1 MLIARLPFRIF
12 VEVILTRFM
21 FQKIFITILL
31 FAFAVC
37 GIAQTTRIS
46 GKIYNSDA
54 NEPMPFVSVVGLGTT
69 YGGVSDID
77 GQYSFVIE
85 GRVDSVRAIYVGFEN
100 TTVKVKQGQTQIINI
115 PMKAKSSDLDPVD
128 ILPGENP
135 AITLL
140 KLVYKH
146 KPENDKERL
155 DAFQYEVYNKLEF
168 DLNNIDEKFQNRKVM
183 KPVKFIF
190 DGIDT
195 TNPSEKPHLPLFFS
209 ESISDFYYLKNPKV
223 QKEIIKGSK
232 VSGLED
238 ASVAQFTGDMYQN
251 VNVYDNNILVF
262 GKTFVSPISNNGP
275 AYYKYYLV
283 DSMTIDGHWCY
294 QITFK
299 PRRKQELLFVGN
311 VWIAD
316 TAYAVKRLEMNIV
329 DDANI
334 NYVNSFNVIQEYDNN
349 SGAWIMIRERVIGD
363 FILADKKMGFYG
375 RKTASYKDIII
386 NKPMPDDFYK
396 RTDNLL
402 VEKGAEARND
412 SFWVAMRHDSLSK
425 TEKGIYQMVDSVQS
439 LKLYKSWESV
449 VITAYTGYKVIGPIE
464 YGPWYKTIS
473 GNPIEGTRFRVGGRT
488 SNSFSRWMELSG
500 YVAYGLKDEQFK
512 YNFNYKTFITKKPRR
527 LTGIE
532 YKNDNEIL
540 GLSNN
545 AFSSD
550 NVLATIFRRSPFS
563 NYTKVESYNYY
574 YEREWF
580 KGLDTKLSFTTRN
593 MYTIGANSYIRNTP
607 DGSQENLQRITTT
620 EIKLGIRFAYNDK
633 YVESVFTRSSVG
645 TKAPIIQLQYV
656 EGIKGVFGSQY
667 QYRKASINID
677 DRLRWGIFGYT
688 NYILEAGKIWGTVP
702 FPLMTLHAGNETYVY
717 DWSAFNMMNY
727 FEFASDMYAQATI
740 IHHFDGFFLN
750 HIPLMRKLKW
760 REVGT
765 FKWLVGSV
773 SPKNKSEMVFPST
786 LYTLNRGPYME
797 AAAGIENI
805 FKFFRVD
812 CFWRLSYLDHPN
824 VSPVGIRISLQVLF

>member
-1 MLIARLPFRIF
+1 MLRRIICLF
-12 VEVILTRFM
+12 CFI
-21 FQKIFITILL
+21 IF
-31 FAFAVC
+31 A
-37 GIAQTTRIS
+37 GIVSAQTTHIS
-46 GKIYNSDA
+46 GRVYSSDA
-54 NEPMPFVSVVGLGTT
+54 NEPMPFVSIIALGTT

-77 GQYSFVIE
+77 GNFNIPII
-85 GRVDSVRAIYVGFEN
+85 GHVDSIRAIYVGFFN
-100 TTVKVKQGQTQIINI
+100 TTLKVKQGQTQVINI
-115 PMKAKSSDLDPVD
+115 PMKAKSSDLEPVT

-146 KPENDKERL
+146 KPENDKEKL
-155 DAFQYEVYNKLEF
+155 DAYQYEVYNKLEF
-168 DLNNIDEKFQNRKVM
+168 DLNNIDEKFQKSKVM

-190 DGIDT
+190 DNIDT

-209 ESISDFYYLKNPKV
+209 ESISDFYYQKNPKI

-283 DSMTIDGHWCY
+283 DSLVIDGHWCY
-294 QITFK
+294 QIQFK
-299 PRRKQELLFVGN
+299 PRRKQELLFYGN

-334 NYVNSFNVIQEYDNN
+334 NYVNSFNVIQEYDNT
-349 SGAWIMIRERVIGD
+349 SGAWLMIRERVIGD
-363 FILADKKMGFYG
+363 FVLADKKMGFYG
-375 RKTASYKDIII
+375 RKTASYRDIVI
-386 NKPMPDDFYK
+386 NKPQEPDFYK
-396 RTDNLL
+396 RTDNLV
-402 VEKGAEARND
+402 VEKGAESRND

-439 LKLYKSWESV
+439 LHIYKAWETV
-449 VITAYTGYKVIGPIE
+449 VITAYTGYKVMGPFE
-464 YGPWYKTIS
+464 FGPWYKTIS
-473 GNPIEGTRFRVGGRT
+473 GNPIEGTRFRLGGRT
-488 SNSFSRWMELSG
+488 SNSFSRWMEFSG

-512 YNFNYKTFITKKPRR
+512 YNFAYKTFITKKPRR
-527 LTGIE
+527 LTGIN
-532 YKNDNEIL
+532 YKDDNEIL

-550 NVLATIFRRSPFS
+550 NVLATIFRRSPFN
-563 NYTKVESYNYY
+563 NYTHVESYEYY

-580 KGLDTKLSFTTRN
+580 KGLDSKLSFTTRN
-593 MYTIGANSYIRNTP
+593 MYPVGTASYSRNDQNGNP
-607 DGSQENLQRITTT
+607 ENVLRITTS

-633 YVESVFTRSSVG
+633 YVESTFTRASVG
-645 TKAPIIQLQYV
+645 TKAPIIQLLYV
-656 EGIKGVFGSQY
+656 EGLKGVFGSQY
-667 QYRKASINID
+667 QYRKVSINLD
-677 DRLRWGIFGYT
+677 DRLRFGIFGYT
-688 NYILEAGKIWGTVP
+688 NYILEAGKTWGTVP
-702 FPLMTLHAGNETYVY
+702 FPLMTLHPGNETYVY
-717 DWSAFNMMNY
+717 DWSAYNMMNY
-727 FEFASDMYAQATI
+727 FEFASDMYATATI

-760 REVGT
+760 REVAT

-773 SPKNKSEMVFPST
+773 EQKNKQEILFPST
-786 LYTLNRGPYME
+786 LYTLNHGPYME
-797 AAAGIENI
+797 AGAGIENI

-812 CFWRLSYLDHPN
+812 CFWRLTYLDHPN
-824 VSPVGIRISLQVLF
+824 VAPVGVRVSLQVLF